1 MSEATAPVAPETKA
15 PAEAK
20 KPVPKPKE
28 VKPTI
33 WSRRD
38 FFTNV
43 GWIWALGGTLLAVL
57 FSLRFL
63 FPRVIYEPPAVF
75 KAGYPEEYP
84 PGSVSDKW
92 QSEFRTVLVR
102 RETGEFYALFMK
114 CTHLGCTPVWLG
126 PENKFKCPC
135 HGSGFTRDGVNYE
148 GPAPRALERFEV
160 TVADDGQLLVNRAK
174 KFLYE
179 SGEWENS
186 LLAV

>member
-1 MSEATAPVAPETKA
+1 
-15 PAEAK
+15 
-20 KPVPKPKE
+20 
-28 VKPTI
+28 
-33 WSRRD
+33 
-38 FFTNV
+38 
-43 GWIWALGGTLLAVL
+43 
-57 FSLRFL
+57 L

-84 PGSVSDKW
+84 PGSVSTKW
-92 QSEFRTVLVR
+92 QPEFRTVLVR

-135 HGSGFTRDGVNYE
+135 HGSGFTRDGNNYE

-160 TVADDGQLLVNRAK
+160 TVADDGQILVNRAK

-186 LLAV
+186 YLTV